1 MPMHYK
7 AKIIGTGMYV
17 PPKVVTNKDLEAII
31 DTSDEWIR
39 QRSGIEERRHIDD
52 ESGTSDLALN
62 ASLEAIK
69 SANIEKQD
77 IDLIVLATLSP
88 DHQFPGSS
96 ALLQAKLGLSKIP
109 AMDLRAQCTGFIYS
123 LNVAKLFIESGQ
135 YKTVL
140 VVGAEVHSPV
150 LDMTTNGR
158 DVSVLFG
165 DGSGALV
172 MQRSEDGTSGVL
184 DCSLHSQGEFASR
197 LWMERPGTAGGKWL
211 TADHLEAGLQF
222 PKMEG
227 RYVFKHAVSN
237 LVEVVKENLEK
248 NKLTIDDIDHFLFH
262 QANLRINEKVA
273 EFLNIPREK
282 IHSNIQ
288 KYGNCSAA
296 SIPILLDECVK
307 DGKIK
312 RGDKILA
319 AAFGAGF
326 TWGASVIEW

>member
-1 MPMHYK
+1 MPLQHK

-17 PPKVVTNKDLEAII
+17 PPKIVTNKDLEAIM

-62 ASLEAIK
+62 AALEAIK

-77 IDLIVLATLSP
+77 IDLIILATLSP

-123 LNVAKLFIESGQ
+123 VNVAKLFIESGQ

-140 VVGAEVHSPV
+140 VVGAEAHSPV
-150 LDMTTNGR
+150 LDMTTRGR

-165 DGSGALV
+165 DGSGALI
-172 MQRSEDGTSGVL
+172 MQRSDDASAGVMN
-184 DCSLHSQGEFASR
+184 CSLHAQGEFANR
-197 LWMERPGTAGGKWL
+197 LWIERPGTAGGSWL
-211 TADHLEAGLQF
+211 TEQHLEEALQF

-237 LVEVVKENLEK
+237 LVDVVKENLEQ
-248 NKLTIDDIDHFLFH
+248 NKLNIDDIDHFLFH

-273 EFLNIPREK
+273 EFLKIPKEK

-307 DGKIK
+307 EGKIK

-326 TWGASVIEW
+326 TWGACVIEW